1 MIDVESLNIRTF
13 GDPAELIAKLRDVV
27 RSVDPDLPIAATST
41 VTELVSNSLSQQRLI
56 ARLTSIFGALA
67 LALACLGLYGVMSY
81 VVARRTAELGIRLA
95 LGASR
100 AAVLWLVLNQVLVVI
115 AIGLIAGLMLS
126 FLSVQAVSS
135 LLFGI
140 SPYDP
145 ATILGAIGVLVAV
158 SIASGLKPAWHAAQ
172 VNPTEA
178 LRME

>member
-1 MIDVESLNIRTF
+1 MNRL
-13 GDPAELIAKLRDVV
+13 LQHLRY
-27 RSVDPDLPIAATST
+27 I
-41 VTELVSNSLSQQRLI
+41 
-56 ARLTSIFGALA
+56 
-67 LALACLGLYGVMSY
+67 
-81 VVARRTAELGIRLA
+81 VARRTAELEVRLA

-126 FLSVQAVSS
+126 LLSVHAVSS
-135 LLFGI
+135 LLFGL

-145 ATILGAIGVLVAV
+145 ATILGAMGMLVAV
-158 SIASGLKPAWHAAQ
+158 SIVSGLKPAWHAAQ